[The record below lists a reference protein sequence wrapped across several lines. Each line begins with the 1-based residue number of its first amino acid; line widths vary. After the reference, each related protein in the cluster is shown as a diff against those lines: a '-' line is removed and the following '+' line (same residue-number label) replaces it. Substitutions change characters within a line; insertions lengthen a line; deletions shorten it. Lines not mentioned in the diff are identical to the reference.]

1 MPDIEPAK
9 QKPDPDLIE
18 HIEEIL
24 VKAKAG
30 EITGLVEATLYHG
43 QSCGSGWCIGS
54 AVDALILL
62 GELTRLQHQLMLG
75 NKGFRQE
82 VKDQL
87 DIQSD
92 DVRL

>member
-9 QKPDPDLIE
+9 QKPDLSLIE
-18 HIEEIL
+18 HIEEML
-24 VKAKAG
+24 AKAKAG
-30 EITGLVEATLYHG
+30 EMVGLVEATMYRG
-43 QSCGSGWCIGS
+43 QSCANGWCIANS
-54 AVDALILL
+54 VDALILL

-87 DIQSD
+87 DIQSG
-92 DVRL
+92 DVRP